1 MVPPCEAH
9 YRGLEREKHSSSKE
23 ACISA
28 ERVRVI
34 IICVDALQDSAS
46 LVEDSLEEVR
56 PTETFRGRGEESVPI
71 RRFSCMRSFS
81 MRLITSA

>member
-1 MVPPCEAH
+1 M
-9 YRGLEREKHSSSKE
+9 
-23 ACISA
+23 
-28 ERVRVI
+28 I

-71 RRFSCMRSFS
+71 RRFCCMRSFS